1 MVLRPTSELLWY
13 VLSRLTPE
21 SRRFFLYSLGAG
33 RSLSSGSGPSS
44 VTRQHEG
51 RKGGELLAWRRP
63 HGAQAALLTSNRLAG
78 IRQRAAE
85 HEAERLAAPKL
96 AEELLALP
104 PEQHGKTVHGEERF
118 LTLALVEELLQR
130 SRKLSFQSPRKGRA
144 AAELSLEIVQKLDA
158 SRYGSQIIQDVCG
171 RAWSEIANSY
181 RLGADLAEAER
192 ALRKAKACIDSSS
205 DPLERARLYNLEAA
219 LRKEQRRFGEALQ
232 LRDRA
237 VAIYQ
242 RFQDLH
248 SVGRTLNSKGSD
260 YLEMGRPEKAMECL
274 RAAVELLDPMVES
287 RIALA
292 AYHNLTLA
300 LAEQG
305 RFSEAAEAL
314 TRSKGLFT
322 QADSDLRTK
331 RDWVRGRIALGL
343 GELKEA
349 ERILRRVRSEFRH
362 RDIPYDYAVATLDLA
377 FVCLRQGRT
386 ADVQRLARE
395 MMPIFESGQIH
406 REALAVLTL
415 FRQAVERETITVESL
430 RKFIVRLRKAPS
442 GA

>member
-1 MVLRPTSELLWY
+1 MVSHPTNEFLWHL
-13 VLSRLTPE
+13 LSRLTPE
-21 SRRFFLYSLGAG
+21 SRRFFLHSLGAG
-33 RSLSSGSGPSS
+33 KRLSHKFGPSS
-44 VTRQHEG
+44 PAKQEG
-51 RKGGELLAWRRP
+51 GKLLAWHRP
-63 HGAQAALLTSNRLAG
+63 RGAQAACLTSERLAE
-78 IRQRAAE
+78 IQQQAAE
-85 HEAERLAAPKL
+85 YENERLAAPGL
-96 AEELLALP
+96 AEELLTLP
-104 PEQHGKTVHGEERF
+104 PEQRGKAVGGEERF
-118 LTLALVEELLQR
+118 RTLALAEQLLWK
-130 SRKLSFQSPRKGRA
+130 SRKLSFQNPRRGRKV
-144 AAELSLEIVQKLDA
+144 AELSLEIVQSLDA
-158 SRYGSQIIQDVCG
+158 HRYGSQVVQDFCG
-171 RAWSEIANSY
+171 RAWSEIANAC

-192 ALRKAKACIDSSS
+192 ALLKARACIDSSS

-219 LRKEQRRFGEALQ
+219 LRKEQRQFEEAFQ

-237 VAIYQ
+237 VAIYR

-260 YLEMGRPEKAMECL
+260 FLEMGRPEKAMECL
-274 RAAVELLDPMVES
+274 QAAIELLDPTIEP
-287 RIALA
+287 RITLA

-305 RFSEAAEAL
+305 RFGEAAKAL
-314 TRSKGLFT
+314 AGSQDLFA

-343 GELKEA
+343 GQLEEA
-349 ERILRRVRSEFRH
+349 ERILHTVRREFRR
-362 RDIPYDYAVATLDLA
+362 RDIPYEYAASTLDLA

-386 ADVQRLARE
+386 ADVKRLASE

-415 FRQAVERETITVESL
+415 FRQAVERETLTVESL
-430 RKFIVRLRKAPS
+430 RKIIVRLGKTPR